1 MTTSTAPRTS
11 RTSRAVLAAVVAV
24 ALLAVAVLAARWL
37 IGLPAVASFVER
49 YPGTGSV
56 PAEAPT
62 GLPAWVGWQHF
73 LNLFFMVLI
82 IRTGWQVRT
91 TRRPEAYW
99 TRNNKRFPRTKGAP
113 TKISLDLW
121 LHLSLDALWL
131 LNGAVFVV
139 LLFATGQWLR
149 IVPTTWEVFPNAASV
164 ALQYLSLNWPTEN
177 GWIHYNALQSLTYF
191 VTIFVAAPL
200 AAITGFRMSA
210 AWSKRWTRAGK
221 AFPLEV
227 ARKLH
232 FPVMIYFVLFI
243 VTHVTLVLATDALRN
258 LNHIYAAR
266 DDAGWTGFWF
276 FAGSLAIVA
285 AGWVLARPM
294 FLQPVASL
302 TGKVT
307 AR

>member
-1 MTTSTAPRTS
+1 M
-11 RTSRAVLAAVVAV
+11 LAALVAV
-24 ALLAVAVLAARWL
+24 GCLAIAVLAARWL

-49 YPGTGSV
+49 YPGTGAV
-56 PAEAPT
+56 PAAAPT
-62 GLPAWVGWQHF
+62 GLPAWAGWQHF

-149 IVPTTWEVFPNAASV
+149 IVPTTWEVLPNAASV
-164 ALQYLSLNWPTEN
+164 GLQYLSLDWPTEN

-200 AAITGFRMSA
+200 AAITGFRMSS

-221 AFPLEV
+221 VFPVDL

-232 FPVMIYFVLFI
+232 LPVMVYFVLFI
-243 VTHVTLVLATDALRN
+243 VTHVTLVMATGALRN
-258 LNHIYAAR
+258 LNHIFAAR
-266 DDAGWTGFWF
+266 DDAGWTGFGF
-276 FAGSLAIVA
+276 FAGALAVVVV
-285 AGWVLARPM
+285 GWVLARPM